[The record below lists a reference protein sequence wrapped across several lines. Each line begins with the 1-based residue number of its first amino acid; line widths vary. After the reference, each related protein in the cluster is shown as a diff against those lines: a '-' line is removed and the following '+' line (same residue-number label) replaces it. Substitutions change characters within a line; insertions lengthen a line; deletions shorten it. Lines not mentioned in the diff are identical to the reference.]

1 VVTKTTSGLII
12 LPRDHYLVTRKDRT
26 KQERDNIGKSACDQ
40 CSYCTELCPRYLLGY
55 DVMPHKVM
63 RSLGFTENGA
73 EHWSQWSELC
83 CSCGLCTLY
92 SCPEDLYPKEA
103 CDGGKATRR
112 AAGLKFTQQRPLEV
126 HPMKEYRRVP
136 QSQLRQRLKVE
147 EYNVECPLDPAPL
160 RPTRVSLKLRQHTG
174 KTADAVVAV
183 GAKVKK
189 GQVIGR
195 VEASAL
201 GADIHASIDGT
212 VTFVSSELVKIEA

>member
-1 VVTKTTSGLII
+1 
-12 LPRDHYLVTRKDRT
+12 
-26 KQERDNIGKSACDQ
+26 
-40 CSYCTELCPRYLLGY
+40 
-55 DVMPHKVM
+55 
-63 RSLGFTENGA
+63 
-73 EHWSQWSELC
+73 
-83 CSCGLCTLY
+83 
-92 SCPEDLYPKEA
+92 
-103 CDGGKATRR
+103 
-112 AAGLKFTQQRPLEV
+112 
-126 HPMKEYRRVP
+126 VP

-147 EYNVECPLDPAPL
+147 EYNVECPLDPVPL

-174 KTADAVVAV
+174 KTAGALVAE